1 MKRCDL
7 MPMKVDPDVQFADG
21 MVRDLGGT
29 VPCRVVSSTAQNRNN
44 HLQLMIEQHHSIDSS
59 FYKKKTYRSIF
70 K

>member
-29 VPCRVVSSTAQNRNN
+29 VPYRVVSSTAQNRNN
-44 HLQLMIEQHHSIDSS
+44 HLQLDSIISLD
-59 FYKKKTYRSIF
+59 
-70 K
+70 